1 MSCDQPGLHGTRVV
15 RGLAGAALGLG
26 LFLTLSSARS
36 EDVKAPPIPIPIPIA
51 VADFDYFDTSGEPTN
66 QQAEHQ
72 ARLQAFAD
80 AIRADLERDGRY
92 RVVTLSCPP
101 TRCAAAE
108 LAPAELLEKARAA
121 GANRLLYGG
130 IQKMSTLIQNA
141 KVQVVDIAENK
152 LRFDRLITFR
162 GDTDESWQR
171 AERFI
176 VKDLISE
183 TPN

>member
-1 MSCDQPGLHGTRVV
+1 MSCNQPGRGRAAAV
-15 RGLAGAALGLG
+15 RGLAGFAFGVAGAILA
-26 LFLTLSSARS
+26 LSSARS
-36 EDVKAPPIPIPIPIA
+36 EDAKTPPIPIA
-51 VADFDYFDTSGEPTN
+51 VADFDYFDTSGEPAN

-72 ARLQAFAD
+72 ARLQALAS
-80 AIRADLERDGRY
+80 AIRSDLERDGRY
-92 RVVTLSCPP
+92 RVVTLSCPQ
-101 TRCAAAE
+101 TRCTAAE
-108 LAPAELLEKARAA
+108 LAPADLIEKARAA

-141 KVQVVDIAENK
+141 KVQVVDLEQNK

-176 VKDLISE
+176 VKDLMSE
-183 TPN
+183 VPN

>member
-1 MSCDQPGLHGTRVV
+1 MTCDQPAPYRIAALR
-15 RGLAGAALGLG
+15 RSAGFVLGLG
-26 LFLTLSSARS
+26 VLLTLSSARS
-36 EDVKAPPIPIPIPIA
+36 EEVKAPPIA

-80 AIRADLERDGRY
+80 AIRADLARDGRY
-92 RVVTLSCPP
+92 RVVTLSCPQA
-101 TRCAAAE
+101 RCAAAE
-108 LAPAELLEKARAA
+108 LPPAELLEKARLA

-176 VKDLISE
+176 VRDLISE
-183 TPN
+183 TQN

>member
-1 MSCDQPGLHGTRVV
+1 MSQPGLCRTAAL
-15 RGLAGAALGLG
+15 RGPAGLALGLG
-26 LFLTLSSARS
+26 AFLTPSSARS
-36 EDVKAPPIPIPIPIA
+36 EDVKAPPIPIA

-72 ARLQAFAD
+72 ARLQAFTN

-92 RVVTLSCPP
+92 RVVTLSCPQ
-101 TRCAAAE
+101 TRCAASE
-108 LAPAELLEKARAA
+108 LAPAHLLERARVA

>member
-1 MSCDQPGLHGTRVV
+1 MSRDEPAPCRT
-15 RGLAGAALGLG
+15 AALRRSAGFAVGLG
-26 LFLTLSSARS
+26 VFLTLSSART
-36 EDVKAPPIPIPIPIA
+36 EEVKAPPIPIA

-72 ARLQAFAD
+72 ARLQAFAN

-92 RVVTLSCPP
+92 RVVILSCPQ

>member
-1 MSCDQPGLHGTRVV
+1 MPRNEPGLGRTAMVRRV
-15 RGLAGAALGLG
+15 AGVALGLASAI
-26 LFLTLSSARS
+26 FVVSSVRS
-36 EDVKAPPIPIPIPIA
+36 EDLKAPPIPIA

-72 ARLQAFAD
+72 ARLQAFAG
-80 AIRADLERDGRY
+80 AIRTDLAQDARY
-92 RVVTLSCPP
+92 RVVTLSCPQ
-101 TRCAAAE
+101 TRCTASE
-108 LAPAELLEKARAA
+108 LPPAELLERARSA
-121 GANRLLYGG
+121 GADRLVYGG

-176 VKDLISE
+176 VKDLMSE
-183 TPN
+183 TTN

>member
-1 MSCDQPGLHGTRVV
+1 MSCDQPDLHGTRVV
-15 RGLAGAALGLG
+15 RRLAGAALGLG
-26 LFLTLSSARS
+26 VFLTLSSARG
-36 EDVKAPPIPIPIPIA
+36 EETKAPPIPIA

-92 RVVTLSCPP
+92 RVVTLSCPQ

>member
-1 MSCDQPGLHGTRVV
+1 MSRDEPAACRTVALCRS
-15 RGLAGAALGLG
+15 AGFVLGLG
-26 LFLTLSSARS
+26 VFLTLSSARG
-36 EDVKAPPIPIPIPIA
+36 EDVKAPPISIA

-80 AIRADLERDGRY
+80 AICADLARDGRY
-92 RVVTLSCPP
+92 RVVTLSCPR

-108 LAPAELLEKARAA
+108 LPPAELLEKARSA

-162 GDTDESWQR
+162 GDTEESWQR

-176 VKDLISE
+176 VRDLISD
-183 TPN
+183 TQN

>member
-1 MSCDQPGLHGTRVV
+1 MSCDQPDIYGTAAV
-15 RGLAGAALGLG
+15 RRLAGFALGLG
-26 LFLTLSSARS
+26 VFLALTPARS
-36 EDVKAPPIPIPIPIA
+36 EDVKAPPIPIA

-72 ARLQAFAD
+72 ARLQAFTN

-92 RVVTLSCPP
+92 RVVALSCPQ
-101 TRCAAAE
+101 TRCAAGE
-108 LAPAELLEKARAA
+108 LAPADLLEKARLA

-176 VKDLISE
+176 VRDLISE
-183 TPN
+183 TQN

>member
-1 MSCDQPGLHGTRVV
+1 MSSDRSDFHGARVV
-15 RGLAGAALGLG
+15 RRLAGAALGLG
-26 LFLTLSSARS
+26 VFLTLSPARS
-36 EDVKAPPIPIPIPIA
+36 EEGKAPPIPIA

-80 AIRADLERDGRY
+80 AIRADLARDGRY
-92 RVVTLSCPP
+92 RVVTLSCPQ

-108 LAPAELLEKARAA
+108 LPPAELLEKARSA

-141 KVQVVDIAENK
+141 KVQVVDVAENK

-176 VKDLISE
+176 VRDLISE
-183 TPN
+183 TQN

>member
-1 MSCDQPGLHGTRVV
+1 MSCDQPGLRGTVALR
-15 RGLAGAALGLG
+15 RLAGAALGLG
-26 LFLTLSSARS
+26 MFLTLSSARS
-36 EDVKAPPIPIPIPIA
+36 EDVKAPPIPIA

-66 QQAEHQ
+66 QRAEHQ

-92 RVVTLSCPP
+92 RVVALSCPK

-141 KVQVVDIAENK
+141 KVQVVDIGENK
-152 LRFDRLITFR
+152 LRFDRLVTFR

-183 TPN
+183 TQN

>member
-1 MSCDQPGLHGTRVV
+1 MSCDEPAACRTAALCRS
-15 RGLAGAALGLG
+15 AGFVLGLG
-26 LFLTLSSARS
+26 VFLTLSSARS
-36 EDVKAPPIPIPIPIA
+36 EEVKAPPISIA

-80 AIRADLERDGRY
+80 AIRADLARDGRY
-92 RVVTLSCPP
+92 RVVTLTCPQ
-101 TRCAAAE
+101 RCAAAE
-108 LAPAELLEKARAA
+108 LAPAELLEKARLA

-176 VKDLISE
+176 VRDLISE
-183 TPN
+183 TQN

>member
-1 MSCDQPGLHGTRVV
+1 MSCDQPGRCRSAAV
-15 RGLAGAALGLG
+15 RQLAGFALGLAGAILAL
-26 LFLTLSSARS
+26 SPARS
-36 EDVKAPPIPIPIPIA
+36 DDAKAPPIPIA

-72 ARLQAFAD
+72 VRLQAFVS
-80 AIRADLERDGRY
+80 AIRSDLERDGRY
-92 RVVTLSCPP
+92 RVVTLSCPQ

-108 LAPAELLEKARAA
+108 LAPAELLERARAA

-141 KVQVVDIAENK
+141 KVQVVDIEENK

-176 VKDLISE
+176 VRDLMSE
-183 TPN
+183 AAN

>member
-1 MSCDQPGLHGTRVV
+1 MSCDQPARCRTAALRQAAGFAF
-15 RGLAGAALGLG
+15 GLAV
-26 LFLTLSSARS
+26 FLTLSPAQS
-36 EDVKAPPIPIPIPIA
+36 EDVKAPPIPIA
-51 VADFDYFDTSGEPTN
+51 VADFDYFDTSGEPTS

-80 AIRADLERDGRY
+80 AIRADLARDGHY
-92 RVVTLSCPP
+92 RVVTLSCPQG
-101 TRCAAAE
+101 RCAAAE
-108 LAPAELLEKARAA
+108 LAPADLLERARAA

-183 TPN
+183 TRN

>member
-1 MSCDQPGLHGTRVV
+1 MSCDQPARCRTAALRKSAGL
-15 RGLAGAALGLG
+15 ALGLG
-26 LFLTLSSARS
+26 VFLTLSSAHG
-36 EDVKAPPIPIPIPIA
+36 EEVKTPPIPIA

-72 ARLQAFAD
+72 ARLRAFAD

-92 RVVTLSCPP
+92 RVVTLSCPQ

-108 LAPAELLEKARAA
+108 LAPADLLERARAA

-141 KVQVVDIAENK
+141 KVQVVDIPENK

-176 VKDLISE
+176 VRDLISE
-183 TPN
+183 TRN

>member
-1 MSCDQPGLHGTRVV
+1 MSCDQPGLSRTTALHR
-15 RGLAGAALGLG
+15 LAGFALGLG
-26 LFLTLSSARS
+26 VFLTLSSARS
-36 EDVKAPPIPIPIPIA
+36 EEVKAPPIPIA

-72 ARLQAFAD
+72 ARLQAFTN

-92 RVVTLSCPP
+92 RVVTLSCPQ
-101 TRCAAAE
+101 TRCAAGA
-108 LAPAELLEKARAA
+108 LAPADLLEKARVA

-183 TPN
+183 TQN

>member
-1 MSCDQPGLHGTRVV
+1 MSCDQPARCRTAALRRSVGF
-15 RGLAGAALGLG
+15 ALGLG
-26 LFLTLSSARS
+26 VFLTLSSARS
-36 EDVKAPPIPIPIPIA
+36 EEVKAPPIPIA

-72 ARLQAFAD
+72 ARLKAFAD

-92 RVVTLSCPP
+92 RVVALSCPQ

-141 KVQVVDIAENK
+141 KVQVVDIGENK

-183 TPN
+183 TQN